1 MNGRNNI
8 LQQVQDER
16 KEVARLSR
24 HINNPREHT
33 SGKPIKTAGGAV
45 LAQTIELPQVG
56 ESVVEGTIGKWL
68 KQPGDA
74 IARYEP
80 LVEVVTDKVTMEV
93 PSPVDGALLKIL
105 AAEGETVPMGAPIA
119 EVETAAGAAPAIAA
133 AVAESVPEMPAA
145 SPPAPAAAPPAATTT
160 PPQPAAA
167 APSTPD
173 AGRIGYLNTAATMV
187 GPTGGG
193 AGDMADPE
201 KPPTDAGR
209 PAATAP
215 AAATPATPSLPA
227 AERVAPASPRLS
239 PAVRRLAREHSV
251 DLSRLAG
258 SGMGGRITRDDVL
271 QYLESGAAATDA
283 AAVAARAADPAIAA
297 ADPAAADG
305 DETYIALTP
314 VRRMIAAAMVRS
326 VSQIPHAWSAT
337 EVDVTNLVAARTALR
352 AAFQQREGVA
362 LTYLPFVLR
371 ALTAALRD
379 NPTFNASWGED
390 RIILKRR
397 LNIGLAVAAP
407 AGLVVP
413 VIPDA
418 DRLSLAGLAH
428 AVADL
433 TQRAR
438 QGRLTLADVQGGTF
452 TLNNTGALGS
462 TVSQPI
468 INHPQAAILTTEA
481 IQKRPVVIND
491 AIAIRSMMNLCLSFD
506 HRIND
511 GAEAGAFIQSLKGRL
526 ESINPDAALS

>member
-1 MNGRNNI
+1 M
-8 LQQVQDER
+8 
-16 KEVARLSR
+16 
-24 HINNPREHT
+24 
-33 SGKPIKTAGGAV
+33 
-45 LAQTIELPQVG
+45 AQTIELPQVG

-119 EVETAAGAAPAIAA
+119 EVETAAGAA
-133 AVAESVPEMPAA
+133 AVAVDSASESVSEMPAA
-145 SPPAPAAAPPAATTT
+145 IPPAAAIPPQSAPSAA

-167 APSTPD
+167 EPSTPD
-173 AGRIGYLNTAATMV
+173 ASRIGYLNTAATMV

-201 KPPTDAGR
+201 RPPTDAGR

-215 AAATPATPSLPA
+215 PTAATPATPSIPA
-227 AERVAPASPRLS
+227 AATAAPASPRLS

-271 QYLESGAAATDA
+271 QYLASGAAATDA
-283 AAVAARAADPAIAA
+283 AAARAME
-297 ADPAAADG
+297 PAAAPAAAEG
-305 DETYIALTP
+305 EETYIALTP

-326 VSQIPHAWSAT
+326 VSQIPHAWCAT

-379 NPTFNASWGED
+379 NPTFNASWGEEQ
-390 RIILKRR
+390 IILKRR

-418 DRLSLAGLAH
+418 DRLSLSGLAH

-481 IQKRPVVIND
+481 IQKRPVVLND

-511 GAEAGAFIQSLKGRL
+511 GAEAGAFIQSLKSRL
-526 ESINPDAALS
+526 ESLNPDAALS

>member
-1 MNGRNNI
+1 M
-8 LQQVQDER
+8 
-16 KEVARLSR
+16 
-24 HINNPREHT
+24 
-33 SGKPIKTAGGAV
+33 
-45 LAQTIELPQVG
+45 AQTIELPQVG

-119 EVETAAGAAPAIAA
+119 EVETAESAAVPAA
-133 AVAESVPEMPAA
+133 AADSGAESVPEMPAA
-145 SPPAPAAAPPAATTT
+145 IPPTAAIPPQSAPSAA
-160 PPQPAAA
+160 PPQPA
-167 APSTPD
+167 TPD

-193 AGDMADPE
+193 AGDMADSE
-201 KPPTDAGR
+201 RPPTDAGR
-209 PAATAP
+209 PVDTAP
-215 AAATPATPSLPA
+215 AIPATPSVPA
-227 AERVAPASPRLS
+227 AETAAPAMPRLS

-271 QYLESGAAATDA
+271 QYLASGA
-283 AAVAARAADPAIAA
+283 AAVAARAMEPAAETA
-297 ADPAAADG
+297 TAPSAADG

-407 AGLVVP
+407 GGLVVP

-481 IQKRPVVIND
+481 IQKRPVVLND

-511 GAEAGAFIQSLKGRL
+511 GAEASAFIQSLKSRL
-526 ESINPDAALS
+526 ESLNPDAALS

>member
-1 MNGRNNI
+1 MDGRNKI

-16 KEVARLSR
+16 KFLPVKET
-24 HINNPREHT
+24 NQ
-33 SGKPIKTAGGAV
+33 TAGGAV

-56 ESVVEGTIGKWL
+56 ESVIEGTIGKWL

-119 EVETAAGAAPAIAA
+119 EVETAEGAAAA
-133 AVAESVPEMPAA
+133 AAADSVVESVPEMPAA
-145 SPPAPAAAPPAATTT
+145 IPPAATTM
-160 PPQPAAA
+160 PAAQPAAA
-167 APSTPD
+167 AGPSTPD

-193 AGDMADPE
+193 AGDTADSE
-201 KPPTDAGR
+201 KPPTDAGWQ
-209 PAATAP
+209 AATVP
-215 AAATPATPSLPA
+215 ASAIPATPAIPA
-227 AERVAPASPRLS
+227 AERAAPATPRLS

-251 DLSRLAG
+251 DLSRLVG

-271 QYLESGAAATDA
+271 QYLASGAAATDA
-283 AAVAARAADPAIAA
+283 AAVATAMEPAAVARAAA
-297 ADPAAADG
+297 PAAADG
-305 DETYIALTP
+305 EETYIALTP

-352 AAFQQREGVA
+352 AAFQQREGVD

-379 NPTFNASWGED
+379 NPTFNAAWGED
-390 RIILKRR
+390 QIILKRR

-452 TLNNTGALGS
+452 TLNNTGVLGS

>member
-1 MNGRNNI
+1 M
-8 LQQVQDER
+8 
-16 KEVARLSR
+16 
-24 HINNPREHT
+24 
-33 SGKPIKTAGGAV
+33 
-45 LAQTIELPQVG
+45 
-56 ESVVEGTIGKWL
+56 EGTISKWL
-68 KQPGDA
+68 KQPGDN

-105 AAEGETVPMGAPIA
+105 AQEGETVPMGAPIA
-119 EVETAAGAAPAIAA
+119 EVETAGSAAAGAAEKESVADSPADIP
-133 AVAESVPEMPAA
+133 AVAVEPATPSA
-145 SPPAPAAAPPAATTT
+145 S
-160 PPQPAAA
+160 
-167 APSTPD
+167 
-173 AGRIGYLNTAATMV
+173 RIGYLNTAATMV

-193 AGDMADPE
+193 AGDTAAPDA
-201 KPPTDAGR
+201 PPT
-209 PAATAP
+209 PAVSPSVATAASTAVPSIP
-215 AAATPATPSLPA
+215 AP
-227 AERVAPASPRLS
+227 ERSTNGGPRLS

-251 DLSRLAG
+251 DLSRVAG
-258 SGMGGRITRDDVL
+258 TGMGGRITRDDVL
-271 QYLESGAAATDA
+271 QYLETGAAT
-283 AAVAARAADPAIAA
+283 AAVVGPAVETVG
-297 ADPAAADG
+297 PAAETG

-314 VRRMIAAAMVRS
+314 VRRMIAAAMTQS
-326 VSQIPHAWSAT
+326 VSQIPHAWSVT
-337 EVDVTNLVAARTALR
+337 EVDVTNLVAARAALR
-352 AAFQQREGVA
+352 PAFQQREGVD

-371 ALTAALRD
+371 ALTEALKE

-390 RIILKRR
+390 KIILKRR

-407 AGLVVP
+407 GGLVVP

-418 DRLSLAGLAH
+418 DRLSLSGLAH

-438 QGRLTLADVQGGTF
+438 QGKLTLADVQGGTF

-511 GAEAGAFIQSLKGRL
+511 GAEAGAFIQAIKGRL
-526 ESINPDAALS
+526 EGINPDAGLG

>member
-1 MNGRNNI
+1 M
-8 LQQVQDER
+8 
-16 KEVARLSR
+16 
-24 HINNPREHT
+24 
-33 SGKPIKTAGGAV
+33 
-45 LAQTIELPQVG
+45 AQTIELPQVG

-68 KQPGDA
+68 KQPGDP

-80 LVEVVTDKVTMEV
+80 LVEVVTDKVTMEI

-119 EVETAAGAAPAIAA
+119 EVATAGGVAAA
-133 AVAESVPEMPAA
+133 AVSAA
-145 SPPAPAAAPPAATTT
+145 
-160 PPQPAAA
+160 AAA
-167 APSTPD
+167 APAAYLPETPPANPPTPATPPAVAAAAEPPTPA

-193 AGDMADPE
+193 AGDTAAPE
-201 KPPTDAGR
+201 TPPM
-209 PAATAP
+209 P
-215 AAATPATPSLPA
+215 AAAEPPARQSAADAAAAAAAGPSDPA
-227 AERVAPASPRLS
+227 AELAAPNTPRLS
-239 PAVRRLAREHSV
+239 PAVRRLAREHSI
-251 DLSRLAG
+251 DLSRIAG
-258 SGMGGRITRDDVL
+258 TGIGGRITRDDVL
-271 QYLESGAAATDA
+271 QYLESAAAAPAAITETAAATESADA
-283 AAVAARAADPAIAA
+283 E
-297 ADPAAADG
+297 
-305 DETYIALTP
+305 ETYVALTP

-337 EVDVTNLVAARTALR
+337 EVDVTNLVAARNALR
-352 AAFQQREGVA
+352 PAFQQREGIA

-379 NPTFNASWGED
+379 NPTFNAAWGED
-390 RIILKRR
+390 HIILKRR

-407 AGLVVP
+407 TGLVVP

-418 DRLSLAGLAH
+418 DRLSLSGLAH

-433 TQRAR
+433 TRRAR
-438 QGRLTLADVQGGTF
+438 QGQLTLADVQGGTF

-462 TVSQPI
+462 TVSRPI

-511 GAEAGAFIQSLKGRL
+511 GAEAGAFIQSIKTRL
-526 ESINPDAALS
+526 EALNPDAALS